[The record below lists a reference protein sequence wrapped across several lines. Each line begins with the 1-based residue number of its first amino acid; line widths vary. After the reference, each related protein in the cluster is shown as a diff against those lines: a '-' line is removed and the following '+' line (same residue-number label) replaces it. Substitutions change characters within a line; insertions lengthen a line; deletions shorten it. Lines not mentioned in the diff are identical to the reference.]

1 MLTVKGFGSAKDALA
16 YYSHG
21 DYYGSEGMGTWYGT
35 GADELGLKG
44 EFNAAADPRFKAVL
58 EGRISEDSQLGRMHK
73 GKWEHRPGYD
83 LTFSAPKSFSIEVN
97 LRSDTKKQA
106 ELREAMDSAAKAT
119 LDYAVEKGLIYT
131 RKGKG
136 GKEKENANKL
146 IHAFFPHTTNRNL
159 EPQEHIHTL
168 LANAAICS
176 DGKIRSINM
185 ERIMDKAGTV
195 KFLGQMFRSEFASNL
210 LDMGYKLRTTLLPD
224 KSTSFEFA
232 HISDKLIEAFSTR
245 TKDIDRECKERGVTT
260 KEGREKIVINS
271 RKAKKLVE
279 KEVLQKN
286 WSKVEK
292 QTLDNNLNQDLPLKE
307 SGKKEYANI
316 KVNNSSASNSSI
328 NGSYSNSISPSTDN
342 LSNKQS
348 KYYKHAYSDIGAL
361 KAVNNGSS
369 TNTDLEEIDAE
380 AENKK
385 EIASAEKKPNLI
397 SKLLGIKE
405 LGQADESPLS
415 LEDITKLCI
424 KDASSRKSV
433 FSHQDLTGSMHKFI
447 IGQAYKIED
456 IQKAIEGFVK
466 EGELIKSGEK
476 YTTKVLLQKEKD
488 ILKIAKKSLGTHKE
502 ILREKNF
509 DKQVKKFESRE
520 SIKNPSFKCLNK
532 SQRSGLKYIL
542 TSKDG
547 VIAID
552 GLAGVGKSTI
562 LNAVRDISQRK
573 IINLIGLGE
582 KFKGAAPTASA
593 AKTLK
598 ESAHIESQT
607 LHSFLGKYQGYVHDR
622 GKATTLRNVKATYT
636 KSVIFV
642 DEASLIATNLMHSL
656 LTLKEKLGFK
666 LVLVGDKGQLGAV
679 EAGKD
684 FEQLIKVIPC
694 KKLDHVIRQKDDS
707 HKKAVVEL
715 SKGNVAETF
724 KIHDKNIEQ
733 HDKKIVEATVTK
745 YLEGSKATR
754 EKTLLMSPTRKVRD
768 AINKKVIAELQ
779 KENEITGKIE
789 KFEALR
795 QKNFTLADYNFA
807 MMYEKNDVVKF
818 INSYKNGIEKGEL
831 YKVISCN
838 NIGNRIT
845 LKKDNKEFVFSLRKD
860 VNYEDKI
867 EVFEKNNLDLQVGLK
882 IMFTKNNKKEGLINS
897 ESAKIEKINQDS
909 ITFKMENGN
918 TKTIKKEEL
927 QHMNYGYCSTVHSAQ
942 GKTYDKSIAAI
953 GDNKML
959 TTQKSWCVILSRHKE
974 NFTAIVHDKNKMQA
988 YTISNSGTEMSAI
1001 ELEQRQDKQ
1010 NDITNTKSQNIKV
1023 NNAIEMSIG

>member
-21 DYYGSEGMGTWYGT
+21 DYYGSEGMGTWYGA

-44 EFNAAADPRFKAVL
+44 EFNAVADPRFKAVL
-58 EGRISEDSQLGRMHK
+58 EGRISEDSKLGRMHK

-97 LRSDTKKQA
+97 LRSDPKKQA

-119 LDYAVEKGLIYT
+119 LDYAVDKGYIYT

-136 GKEKENANKL
+136 GKERENATKL

-168 LANAAICS
+168 LANAAICA

-185 ERIMDKAGTV
+185 ERIMDRDGTV
-195 KFLGQMFRSEFASNL
+195 KFLGQMFRSEFACNL
-210 LDMGYKLRTTLLPD
+210 LDMGYKLRTTVLPD

-245 TKDIDRECKERGVTT
+245 TKDIDRECKERGITT
-260 KEGREKIVINS
+260 KEGREKVVINS
-271 RKAKKLVE
+271 RRAKKLVE

-286 WSKVEK
+286 WETVEK
-292 QTLDNNLNQDLPLKE
+292 QTLSNDLNQDLPTKE
-307 SGKKEYANI
+307 GGGKEDVI
-316 KVNNSSASNSSI
+316 
-328 NGSYSNSISPSTDN
+328 SIS
-342 LSNKQS
+342 K
-348 KYYKHAYSDIGAL
+348 K
-361 KAVNNGSS
+361 NN
-369 TNTDLEEIDAE
+369 DKD
-380 AENKK
+380 K
-385 EIASAEKKPNLI
+385 
-397 SKLLGIKE
+397 
-405 LGQADESPLS
+405 ADESNLS

-447 IGQAYKIED
+447 IGHPYKIED
-456 IQKAIEGFVK
+456 IQKTIDGFVK
-466 EGELIKSGEK
+466 NGELIKSGEK

-488 ILKIAKKSLGTHKE
+488 ILKIAKKSLCTHKE

-509 DKQVKKFESRE
+509 EKQVKKFESRE
-520 SIKNPSFKCLNK
+520 SIKNPSFKSLNN
-532 SQRSGLKYIL
+532 SQKSGLKHIL

-573 IINLIGLGE
+573 IINLVGLGE

-598 ESAHIESQT
+598 ESANIESQT

-622 GKATTLRNVKATYT
+622 GKTTTLRNVRATYT

-656 LTLKEKLGFK
+656 LKLKEKLGFK
-666 LVLVGDKGQLGAV
+666 LVLVGDKGQLGAI

-694 KKLDHVIRQKDDS
+694 KKLDQVLRQKDDT
-707 HKKAVVEL
+707 HKQAVVEL
-715 SKGNVAETF
+715 SKGNVAKTF

-733 HDKKIVEATVTK
+733 HDKKIVEATVAK
-745 YLEGSKATR
+745 YIEGSDPAR

-768 AINKKVIAELQ
+768 EINQGVITELQ
-779 KENEITGKIE
+779 KENKITGKIE
-789 KFEALR
+789 KFEALK
-795 QKNFTLADYNFA
+795 QKDFTLADYNFA

-838 NIGNRIT
+838 NVGNRIT

-882 IMFTKNNKKEGLINS
+882 IIFTKNNKKEGLINS
-897 ESAKIEKINQDS
+897 ESAKIEKINPDS
-909 ITFKMENGN
+909 ITFKMENGD

-927 QHMNYGYCSTVHSAQ
+927 KHMNYGYCSTVHSAQ

-974 NFTAIVHDKNKMQA
+974 NFTAIVHDKNKMKA

-1001 ELEQRQDKQ
+1001 ELEQKQDKL
-1010 NDITNTKSQNIKV
+1010 NDITSTKSQNIKV

>member
-1 MLTVKGFGSAKDALA
+1 
-16 YYSHG
+16 
-21 DYYGSEGMGTWYGT
+21 
-35 GADELGLKG
+35 
-44 EFNAAADPRFKAVL
+44 
-58 EGRISEDSQLGRMHK
+58 MHK

-97 LRSDTKKQA
+97 LRSDPKKQA
-106 ELREAMDSAAKAT
+106 ELREAIDSAAKAT
-119 LDYAVEKGLIYT
+119 LDYAVDKGYIYT

-136 GKEKENANKL
+136 GKERENATKL

-168 LANAAICS
+168 LANAAICA

-185 ERIMDKAGTV
+185 ERIMDRDGTV
-195 KFLGQMFRSEFASNL
+195 KFFGQMFRSEFACNL
-210 LDMGYKLRTTLLPD
+210 LAMGYKLRTTVLPD

-232 HISDKLIEAFSTR
+232 HIPEKLIEAFSTR

-260 KEGREKIVINS
+260 KKGREKIAINS
-271 RKAKKLVE
+271 RKAKQLVE
-279 KEVLQKN
+279 KEVSQKN
-286 WSKVEK
+286 WHKLEK
-292 QTLDNNLNQDLPLKE
+292 QTLSNDLNQDLPTKE
-307 SGKKEYANI
+307 GGGKEDVSA
-316 KVNNSSASNSSI
+316 KVYNNSVANSRE
-328 NGSYSNSISPSTDN
+328 NGRNNNSISISNDNSGKLKSEYNKHVYGDLDVLSTENDG
-342 LSNKQS
+342 S
-348 KYYKHAYSDIGAL
+348 K
-361 KAVNNGSS
+361 
-369 TNTDLEEIDAE
+369 IDAGSE
-380 AENKK
+380 LGAETENKK
-385 EIASAEKKPNLI
+385 EIDITNGKSNFI
-397 SKLLGIKE
+397 TKLLGSQE
-405 LGQADESPLS
+405 LDKADKSTLS

-433 FSHQDLTGSMHKFI
+433 FSHQDLTGSIHKFI
-447 IGQAYKIED
+447 IGHTYKIED
-456 IQKAIEGFVK
+456 IQKTIEGFVK

-509 DKQVKKFESRE
+509 DRQVKKFESRE
-520 SIKNPSFKCLNK
+520 SIKNPSFKSLNK
-532 SQRSGLKYIL
+532 SQRSGLKHIL

-573 IINLIGLGE
+573 IINLVGLGE

-598 ESAHIESQT
+598 ESANIESQT

-622 GKATTLRNVKATYT
+622 GKTTTLRNVRATYK

-656 LTLKEKLGFK
+656 LKLKEKLGFK

-724 KIHDKNIEQ
+724 EIHNKNIEQ
-733 HDKKIVEATVTK
+733 HDKKIVEASVAK
-745 YLEGSKATR
+745 YIEGSDAAR

-768 AINKKVIAELQ
+768 KINQGVITELQ
-779 KENEITGKIE
+779 KENKITGKIE
-789 KFEALR
+789 KFEALK
-795 QKNFTLADYNFA
+795 QKDFTLADYNFA

-838 NIGNRIT
+838 DLGNRIT
-845 LKKDNKEFVFSLRKD
+845 LKKDNKEFVFCFRKD

-867 EVFEKNNLDLQVGLK
+867 EVFEKNNLDLQIGLK
-882 IMFTKNNKKEGLINS
+882 IIFTKNNKKEGLINS
-897 ESAKIEKINQDS
+897 ESAKIEKINPDS
-909 ITFKMENGN
+909 ITFKMENGD

-927 QHMNYGYCSTVHSAQ
+927 KHMNYGYCSTVHSAQ

-974 NFTAIVHDKNKMQA
+974 NFTAIVHDKNKMKA

-1001 ELEQRQDKQ
+1001 ELEQKQDKL
-1010 NDITNTKSQNIKV
+1010 NDITNTKNQNIKV

>member
-1 MLTVKGFGSAKDALA
+1 MLTVKALGSAKDAQA

-21 DYYGSEGMGTWYGT
+21 DYYGSEGMGTWYGA

-44 EFNAAADPRFKAVL
+44 EFNAATDPRFKAVL
-58 EGRISEDSQLGRMHK
+58 EGRISEDSRLGRMYK
-73 GKWEHRPGYD
+73 GKWEHRAGYD

-97 LRSDTKKQA
+97 LLSNPKRQA
-106 ELREAMDSAAKAT
+106 ELRKAFKDSVKT
-119 LDYAVEKGLIYT
+119 TIDYMVDNGYIYT

-136 GKEKENANKL
+136 GKEKENATKV
-146 IHAFFPHTTNRNL
+146 ITTFFHHSTNRNL
-159 EPQEHIHTL
+159 EPQEHIHVL
-168 LANAAICS
+168 LANAAICK
-176 DGKIRSINM
+176 DGKIQSINL
-185 ERIMDKAGTV
+185 ERVMDKAGTV
-195 KFLGQMFRSEFASNL
+195 KFMGQILRNEFSCKLNNLGC
-210 LDMGYKLRTTLLPD
+210 KLRTTVLPD
-224 KSTSFEFA
+224 KSTAFEYDR
-232 HISDKLIEAFSTR
+232 ISDKAIEIFSTR
-245 TKDIDRECKERGVTT
+245 TKEINEKCKKYGVTT
-260 KEGREKIVINS
+260 KKGRDKIVINS
-271 RKAKKLVE
+271 RKAKRSVDEVE
-279 KEVLQKN
+279 LRKDWEKVGKEVLSFALSQNTPANEVARK
-286 WSKVEK
+286 EK
-292 QTLDNNLNQDLPLKE
+292 M
-307 SGKKEYANI
+307 SA
-316 KVNNSSASNSSI
+316 KVNNNVVGVSRESNGGNNSASILNESSGKVENKDYKHV
-328 NGSYSNSISPSTDN
+328 NGDSGVLGAANSNSKIDVA
-342 LSNKQS
+342 LEL
-348 KYYKHAYSDIGAL
+348 GAE
-361 KAVNNGSS
+361 V
-369 TNTDLEEIDAE
+369 
-380 AENKK
+380 ENKK
-385 EIASAEKKPNLI
+385 EVTSTKSKSNLI
-397 SKLLGIKE
+397 SKLIGNKE
-405 LGQADESPLS
+405 LDKSDETPMS
-415 LEDITKLCI
+415 LEDITRLCI

-433 FSHQDLTGSMHKFI
+433 FSHRDLLKSVVKLSMGHFH
-447 IGQAYKIED
+447 KIED
-456 IQKAIEGFVK
+456 IQKTIEGFVK
-466 EGELIKSGEK
+466 EGELIKSGAK

-488 ILKIAKKSLGTHKE
+488 ILRIATKSLGTHKE

-509 DKQVKKFESRE
+509 EKQVKYFESRE
-520 SIKNPSFKCLNK
+520 SIKNPSFKSLNE
-532 SQRSGLKYIL
+532 SQKSGLKHIL

-573 IINLIGLGE
+573 IISLIGLGE

-598 ESAHIESQT
+598 ESANIESQT

-622 GKATTLRNVKATYT
+622 GKATTLRNVRATYT

-642 DEASLIATNLMHSL
+642 DEASLIATNLMHGL

-694 KKLDHVIRQKDDS
+694 KKLDHVIRQKDDT
-707 HKKAVVEL
+707 HKQAVVEL

-733 HDKKIVEATVTK
+733 HDKKIVEASVAK
-745 YLEGSKATR
+745 YIEGNEATR

-768 AINKKVIAELQ
+768 KINQGVITELQ
-779 KENEITGKIE
+779 KENKINGKIE

-795 QKNFTLADYNFA
+795 QKDFTLADYNFA

-838 NIGNRIT
+838 NIGNRIA
-845 LKKDNKEFVFSLRKD
+845 LKKDNNEFVFSLRKD

-867 EVFEKNNLDLQVGLK
+867 EVFEKTNLDLQVGLK
-882 IMFTKNNKKEGLINS
+882 IIFTKNNKKEGLINS

-909 ITFKMENGN
+909 ISFKMENGDS
-918 TKTIKKEEL
+918 KTIKKEEL
-927 QHMNYGYCSTVHSAQ
+927 KHMNYGYCSTVHSAQ

-974 NFTAIVHDKNKMQA
+974 DFTAIVHDKNKMQA

-1001 ELEQRQDKQ
+1001 ELEQKQDKL
-1010 NDITNTKSQNIKV
+1010 NDITNTKSQSIKV
-1023 NNAIEMSIG
+1023 NNAIDMSIG

>member
-21 DYYGSEGMGTWYGT
+21 DYYGSEGMGTWYGA

-44 EFNAAADPRFKAVL
+44 EFNAGTDPRFKAVL
-58 EGRISEDSQLGRMHK
+58 EGRISEDSKLGRMHK

-97 LRSDTKKQA
+97 LRSDPKKQA
-106 ELREAMDSAAKAT
+106 ELREAMSSAAKAT
-119 LDYAVEKGLIYT
+119 LDYAVDKGYIYT

-136 GKEKENANKL
+136 GKERENATKL

-168 LANAAICS
+168 LANAAICA

-185 ERIMDKAGTV
+185 ERIMDRAGTV
-195 KFLGQMFRSEFASNL
+195 KFLGQMFRSEFACNL
-210 LDMGYKLRTTLLPD
+210 LDMGYKLRTTVLPD

-232 HISDKLIEAFSTR
+232 HISEKLIEAFSTR
-245 TKDIDRECKERGVTT
+245 TKDIDRECKERGITT
-260 KEGREKIVINS
+260 KEGREKVVINS
-271 RKAKKLVE
+271 RRAKKLVE

-286 WSKVEK
+286 WETVEK
-292 QTLDNNLNQDLPLKE
+292 QTLSNDLNQNSPTKE
-307 SGKKEYANI
+307 GGGKEDVGA
-316 KVNNSSASNSSI
+316 KVYNNSVANSRE
-328 NGSYSNSISPSTDN
+328 NGHNNNSISISNDNSGKLKSEYNKHVYGNLDVLSTKNDG
-342 LSNKQS
+342 S
-348 KYYKHAYSDIGAL
+348 K
-361 KAVNNGSS
+361 
-369 TNTDLEEIDAE
+369 IDAGSE
-380 AENKK
+380 LGAETENKK
-385 EIASAEKKPNLI
+385 EIATGKSNFI
-397 SKLLGIKE
+397 TKLLGSKE
-405 LGQADESPLS
+405 LDKAAESNLS
-415 LEDITKLCI
+415 VEDITKLCI

-433 FSHQDLTGSMHKFI
+433 FSHQDLAGSIHKFI
-447 IGQAYKIED
+447 IGHPYKIED
-456 IQKAIEGFVK
+456 IQKTIEGFVK
-466 EGELIKSGEK
+466 NGELIKSGEK
-476 YTTKVLLQKEKD
+476 YTTKVLLQKEKE

-509 DKQVKKFESRE
+509 VKQVKKFESRE
-520 SIKNPSFKCLNK
+520 SIKSPSFKSLNK
-532 SQRSGLKYIL
+532 SQRSGLKHIL

-562 LNAVRDISQRK
+562 LNAVRDISQKK
-573 IINLIGLGE
+573 IINLVGLGE

-598 ESAHIESQT
+598 DSANIESQT
-607 LHSFLGKYQGYVHDR
+607 LHSFLGKYQGYVHNR
-622 GKATTLRNVKATYT
+622 GKTTTLRNVRATYT

-656 LTLKEKLGFK
+656 LKLKEKLGFR

-694 KKLDHVIRQKDDS
+694 KKLDQVLRQKDDS

-715 SKGNVAETF
+715 SKGNVAKTF

-733 HDKKIVEATVTK
+733 HDKKIVEASVAK
-745 YLEGSKATR
+745 YMEGSDAVR

-768 AINKKVIAELQ
+768 EINQGIITELQ
-779 KENEITGKIE
+779 KENKITGKIE
-789 KFEALR
+789 KFEALK
-795 QKNFTLADYNFA
+795 QKDFTLADYNFA

-818 INSYKNGIEKGEL
+818 LNSYKNGIEKGEL

-838 NIGNRIT
+838 DLGNRIT
-845 LKKDNKEFVFSLRKD
+845 LKKGNKEFVFSLRKD

-882 IMFTKNNKKEGLINS
+882 IIFTKNNKKEGLINS
-897 ESAKIEKINQDS
+897 ESAKIEKINPDS
-909 ITFKMENGN
+909 ITFKMENGDR
-918 TKTIKKEEL
+918 KTIKKEEL
-927 QHMNYGYCSTVHSAQ
+927 KHMNYGYCSTVHSAQ

-953 GDNKML
+953 GDNEML

-974 NFTAIVHDKNKMQA
+974 NFTAIVHDKNKMKA

-1001 ELEQRQDKQ
+1001 ELEQKQDKL
-1010 NDITNTKSQNIKV
+1010 NDIINTKSQNIKV

>member
-21 DYYGSEGMGTWYGT
+21 DYYGSEGMGTWYGA

-44 EFNAAADPRFKAVL
+44 EFNASTDPRFKAVL
-58 EGRISEDSQLGRMHK
+58 EGRISEDSMLGRMHK
-73 GKWEHRPGYD
+73 GQWEHRPGYD

-97 LRSDTKKQA
+97 LRSDPKKQA
-106 ELREAMDSAAKAT
+106 ELREAMSSAAKAT

-136 GKEKENANKL
+136 GKERENATKL

-168 LANAAICS
+168 LANAAICA

-185 ERIMDKAGTV
+185 ERIMDRDGTV

-210 LDMGYKLRTTLLPD
+210 LSMGYKLRTTLLHD
-224 KSTSFEFA
+224 KSTSFEFS
-232 HISDKLIEAFSTR
+232 HISDKLIEGFSTR

-286 WSKVEK
+286 WETVEK
-292 QTLDNNLNQDLPLKE
+292 QTLSNDLNQDLPSKE
-307 SGKKEYANI
+307 SGEKKCPSI
-316 KVNNSSASNSSI
+316 KVNNNSGINSS
-328 NGSYSNSISPSTDN
+328 NNNSISPSTDN
-342 LSNKQS
+342 LDNKQS

-361 KAVNNGSS
+361 KASNNGST

-385 EIASAEKKPNLI
+385 EIASVEKKPNLI

-405 LGQADESPLS
+405 LDKADESPLS

-433 FSHQDLTGSMHKFI
+433 FSHQDLIGSIHKFI
-447 IGQAYKIED
+447 IGHPYKIED
-456 IQKAIEGFVK
+456 IQKTIEGFVK
-466 EGELIKSGEK
+466 DGELIKSGEK
-476 YTTKVLLQKEKD
+476 YTTKVLLQKEKE
-488 ILKIAKKSLGTHKE
+488 ILKIAQKSLGTHKE

-509 DKQVKKFESRE
+509 EKQVKKFESRE
-520 SIKNPSFKCLNK
+520 SIKNPSFKNLNK
-532 SQRSGLKYIL
+532 SQKSGLKHIL

-598 ESAHIESQT
+598 ESANIESQT

-622 GKATTLRNVKATYT
+622 GKATTLRNVRATYT

-707 HKKAVVEL
+707 HKKAVVAL

-733 HDKKIVEATVTK
+733 HDKKIVEASVAK
-745 YLEGSKATR
+745 YIEGSDAAR

-768 AINKKVIAELQ
+768 KINQGVITELQ
-779 KENEITGKIE
+779 KEKKITGKIE

-795 QKNFTLADYNFA
+795 QKDCTLADYNFA

-818 INSYKNGIEKGEL
+818 INSYKNGIKKGEL

-838 NIGNRIT
+838 NVGNRIT
-845 LKKDNKEFVFSLRKD
+845 LKKGNKEFVFSLRKN

-882 IMFTKNNKKEGLINS
+882 IIFTKNNI
-897 ESAKIEKINQDS
+897 
-909 ITFKMENGN
+909 
-918 TKTIKKEEL
+918 L
-927 QHMNYGYCSTVHSAQ
+927 Q
-942 GKTYDKSIAAI
+942 
-953 GDNKML
+953 
-959 TTQKSWCVILSRHKE
+959 
-974 NFTAIVHDKNKMQA
+974 DKNLKLA
-988 YTISNSGTEMSAI
+988 
-1001 ELEQRQDKQ
+1001 
-1010 NDITNTKSQNIKV
+1010 
-1023 NNAIEMSIG
+1023 